1 MFMSVLEITLLK
13 SFVEVARSGS
23 ISTAARL
30 VGRTQSAVSMQMS
43 RLEASAGQPLLRRIR
58 GGVELTAAGDR
69 LLGHAEKILSAH
81 DEAVA
86 TLPGAGSGAARL
98 RGLISFGCPEDYLT
112 AFFPDLLKGFGALH
126 GEVEIEVVSAP
137 TSELH
142 HLLQRRRVD
151 VALISVPGDEPSAN
165 ILRPESFVWVAN
177 EPHPEILF
185 KDAVPLALS
194 APDTLDHRAAR
205 TAMDRAGQ
213 AYRIAFASNG
223 LAGLLAVARS
233 GQAIS
238 VVTRSAVPPDLH
250 VVGDGLPPL
259 PGIGITLVHASPN
272 PSAAAQAFGKFVEH
286 KLRA

>member
-1 MFMSVLEITLLK
+1 MSILEIALLK

-58 GGVELTAAGDR
+58 GGVELTAAGNR

-86 TLPGAGSGAARL
+86 TLPGAGSGSTGL

-126 GEVEIEVVSAP
+126 GEVEIEVVCAP
-137 TSELH
+137 TTELH
-142 HLLQRRRVD
+142 LLLQRRRVD
-151 VALISVPGDEPSAN
+151 VALISVPGDEPSARV
-165 ILRPESFVWVAN
+165 LRPESFVWVAN
-177 EPHPEILF
+177 APRPEILA

-250 VVGDGLPPL
+250 VVRDGLPPL
-259 PGIGITLVHASPN
+259 PGIGITLAHASPN
-272 PSAAAQAFGKFVEH
+272 PSAAAQAFGEFVAH

>member
-1 MFMSVLEITLLK
+1 MQVLEITLLR
-13 SFVEVARSGS
+13 SFIEVARSRS
-23 ISTAARL
+23 ISSAARL

-69 LLGHAEKILSAH
+69 LLAHAEKILSAH
-81 DEAVA
+81 DDAVA
-86 TLPGAGSGAARL
+86 TLPGSGSGTSSL

-126 GEVEIEVVSAP
+126 GDVEIEVVSAP
-137 TSELH
+137 TTELH
-142 HLLQRRRVD
+142 LLLQRRRVD
-151 VALISVPGDEPSAN
+151 LALVSVPGEDTSAK
-165 ILRPESFVWVAN
+165 ILRPESFVWVASA
-177 EPHPEILF
+177 PHPDILQ

-213 AYRIAFASNG
+213 PYRIAFASNG

-238 VVTRSAVPPDLH
+238 VVTRSAAPPDLH
-250 VVGDGLPPL
+250 IIENGLPAL
-259 PGIGITLVHASPN
+259 PDIGITLAYASPN
-272 PSAAAQAFGKFVEH
+272 PSAAAQAFGAFIED
-286 KLRA
+286 KLKV

>member
-1 MFMSVLEITLLK
+1 MNILEISLLK

-43 RLEASAGQPLLRRIR
+43 RLEASTGQPLLRRIR
-58 GGVELTAAGDR
+58 GGVELTAAGNR
-69 LLGHAEKILSAH
+69 LLIHADRILSAH

-86 TLPGAGSGAARL
+86 TLPGAGRGASGL

-126 GEVEIEVVSAP
+126 GAVEIEVVSAP
-137 TSELH
+137 TTELH
-142 HLLQRRRVD
+142 LLLQRRRVD
-151 VALISVPGDEPSAN
+151 VALISVPGDEPGAR

-177 EPHPEILF
+177 APHPEILA

-213 AYRIAFASNG
+213 PYRIAFASNG

-250 VVGDGLPPL
+250 VVEDGLPPL
-259 PGIGITLVHASPN
+259 PGIGITLAYASPN
-272 PSAAAQAFGKFVEH
+272 PSATTQAFGDFIED